1 MIVARAA
8 SPASLVGKRDN
19 RERAESPTAEQ
30 ASLSVSQEHE
40 ADDSLPPLAEPVS
53 IAPPD
58 LRIAAAGPLA
68 LKLSPKY
75 LEEHCILPLGIDAED
90 RIVFAVGEPLDP
102 SGVDELTWTYGRP
115 VRLVEAPAAEIQT
128 AVLGAQRDAS
138 TSLRA
143 TDARGGD
150 LELLASEDDA
160 LDDLRALANQ
170 APVIKMVNVMILEA
184 LRARASDIHLESTP
198 DGLRI
203 RYRVDGILREMQRPP
218 RQYQPAVIS
227 RIKIMSSLNIAERRL
242 AQDGRIRLRLS
253 DRELD
258 LRVSITPSLHGESVV
273 LRVLDRG
280 AGVRELTE
288 IGIPPDLLPAIESLI
303 RRPHGIILVTGPTG
317 SGKTTTLYG
326 GLRRINKPGVK
337 IVTVEDPVEYQIEGI
352 TQIQVNTK
360 TGMTFASALRSILRH
375 DPDII
380 MVGEMR
386 DAETA
391 EIAIQAALTG
401 HLVFSTLHT
410 NDAPG
415 GITRLVDM
423 GVEPYLVSAT
433 VQGIMAQR
441 LVRLVCTACAE
452 PYQPSSEELARAGA
466 PPTPRGQP
474 PRFRR
479 GRGCDLCAGTGYR
492 GRTGVYELMP
502 LSPEI
507 REKISAGAPLDDIR
521 ELARRQGMVPL
532 RAAAWAK
539 VSEGLTTVEEVL
551 RVSQEEAGA

>member
-1 MIVARAA
+1 MIPGSVTTEPHPMRK
-8 SPASLVGKRDN
+8 PVDREN
-19 RERAESPTAEQ
+19 RRERVTTPIADSVPAEAE
-30 ASLSVSQEHE
+30 
-40 ADDSLPPLAEPVS
+40 DSTFTPLAEPVPT
-53 IAPPD
+53 APPD
-58 LRIAAAGPLA
+58 LRAAATRSLA
-68 LKLSPKY
+68 LYLSPKY
-75 LEEHCILPLGIDAED
+75 LEEHCLLPLGMD
-90 RIVFAVGEPLDP
+90 RAGSIVLAVGEQPDP
-102 SGVDELTWTYGRP
+102 SVVDELSWLYRRP
-115 VRLVEAPAAEIQT
+115 IRLVDAPAAEIQT
-128 AVLGAQRDAS
+128 AVLSAQREAS
-138 TSLRA
+138 TSVRA
-143 TDARGGD
+143 TDARGAD
-150 LELLASEDDA
+150 LELLGPEDDA

-184 LRARASDIHLESTP
+184 LRARASDVHLESTP

-203 RYRVDGILREMQRPP
+203 RYRIDGILQEVQRPP
-218 RQYQPAVIS
+218 HQYQAAVIS
-227 RIKIMSSLNIAERRL
+227 RIKIMASLNIAERRL

-273 LRVLDRG
+273 LRVLDRA

-288 IGIPPDLLPAIESLI
+288 IGIPDTMLPAIEALI

-326 GLRRINKPGVK
+326 GLRRINQPGVK
-337 IVTVEDPVEYQIEGI
+337 IVTVEDPVEYQVEGV

-386 DAETA
+386 DSETA

-441 LVRLVCTACAE
+441 LVRLVCTTCAE
-452 PYQPSSEELARAGA
+452 PYEPSVDELTRAGCPVPA
-466 PPTPRGQP
+466 SGQR
-474 PRFRR
+474 PRFQR

-492 GRTGVYELMP
+492 GRTGIYELMI
-502 LSPEI
+502 LSDEI
-507 REKISAGAPLDDIR
+507 REQIVARAPLDEIR
-521 ELARRQGMVPL
+521 KLAARQGMVPL
-532 RAAAWAK
+532 RAAAWPK
-539 VSEGLTTVEEVL
+539 VMAGLTTVEEVL
-551 RVSQEEAGA
+551 RVSQEEPVV